1 MTNVLPAAP
10 PTPPRTGLVVGKFW
24 PPHRGHQ
31 LLLDTAAT
39 QVTELVVLVYAHPD
53 DPRHAAPERTHWL
66 RELYRGDDYALGPHH
81 GATPLRIHGLPTT
94 AVPPDA
100 ADDTTHREFV
110 RQWLADQGQRI
121 DVVFSSEA
129 YGAGFAEYLGATHV
143 AVDNQRQ
150 QVPTSGTSLRAAL
163 AAEAESFGESAQHIH
178 PFIAAQYGV
187 VPATT
192 VPRLVLLGAESSG
205 KTTLSIALAEA
216 LGTVWVPEFGRTLHE
231 QKNGALVYEDLLY
244 IGRRQLELEDEATA
258 QAHGWL
264 ICDTNAATTALYS
277 YYYFHRCDPALQR
290 LAQVCRQRY
299 AHTFVCMP
307 TTPFEDDGWR
317 GPEALR
323 QFQHGAILMQL
334 EMLGI
339 PYTLLD
345 GSVEERVSKVRA
357 VLG

>member
-1 MTNVLPAAP
+1 
-10 PTPPRTGLVVGKFW
+10 VVGKFW

-31 LLLDTAAT
+31 LLLDTAAA
-39 QVTELVVLVYAHPD
+39 QVDELLVLVYAHPD
-53 DPRHAAPERTHWL
+53 DTRHAAPERAQWL
-66 RELYRGDDYALGPHH
+66 RELYRGDDLADGLRSGS
-81 GATPLRIHGLPTT
+81 TPLRIIGLPAA

-100 ADDTTHREFV
+100 ADDFTHREFV
-110 RQWLADQGQRI
+110 RQYLAGQGQHI

-129 YGAGFAEYLGATHV
+129 YGPGFAEHLGAAHV

-150 QVPTSGTSLRAAL
+150 RVPTSGTSLRAAL
-163 AAEAESFGESAQHIH
+163 AQDAESFGEPALHIH
-178 PFIAAQYGV
+178 PFVAAQYGV

-205 KTTLSIALAEA
+205 KTTLSLALAEA
-216 LGTVWVPEFGRTLHE
+216 LNTVWVPEFGRTLHE
-231 QKNGALVYEDLLY
+231 QKNGKLVYEDLLY

-264 ICDTNAATTALYS
+264 VCDTNAATTALYS
-277 YYYFHRCDPALQR
+277 YYYFHRCDPALQH
-290 LAQVCRQRY
+290 LAEVCRQRY

-334 EMLGI
+334 ELLGI

-345 GSVEERVSKVRA
+345 GSVAERVSKVRA

>member
-1 MTNVLPAAP
+1 MTNVLPAAH

-31 LLLDTAAT
+31 LLLETAAA
-39 QVTELVVLVYAHPD
+39 QVAELLVLVYANPD
-53 DPRHAAPERTHWL
+53 DPRHTAPERARWL
-66 RELYRGDDYALGPHH
+66 RELYRGDDFTQGPHS
-81 GATPLRIHGLPTT
+81 GSTPLRIEALPAT

-100 ADDTTHREFV
+100 ADDHTHREFV
-110 RQWLADQGQRI
+110 RQWLAEQGQSI
-121 DVVFSSEA
+121 DLVFSSET
-129 YGAGFAEYLGATHV
+129 YGPGFAEHLGVAHV
-143 AVDNQRQ
+143 AVDNLRQ
-150 QVPTSGTSLRAAL
+150 QVPTSGTHLRAAFT
-163 AAEAESFGESAQHIH
+163 AEAESFGESALHIH
-178 PFIAAQYGV
+178 PFVAAQYGV

-216 LGTVWVPEFGRTLHE
+216 LNTAWVPEFGRTLHE
-231 QKNGALVYEDLLY
+231 QKLGALVYEDLLY

-258 QAHGWL
+258 QAQGWL

-345 GSVEERVSKVRA
+345 GSVEERVAQVRV

>member
-1 MTNVLPAAP
+1 M
-10 PTPPRTGLVVGKFW
+10 PTRTGLVVGKFW

-31 LLLDTAAT
+31 LLLETAAA
-39 QVTELVVLVYAHPD
+39 QVTELLVLVYANPD
-53 DPRHAAPERTHWL
+53 DPRHAAPERAHWL
-66 RELYRGDDYALGPHH
+66 RELYRGDDFADGPRS
-81 GATPLRIHGLPTT
+81 GSTPLRIVGLPATD
-94 AVPPDA
+94 VPPDA
-100 ADDTTHREFV
+100 ADDHTHREFV
-110 RQWLADQGQRI
+110 RRWLAGQQVHV
-121 DVVFSSEA
+121 DVVFSSEP
-129 YGAGFAEYLGATHV
+129 YGPGFAEHLGATHV
-143 AVDNQRQ
+143 AVDNLRQ
-150 QVPTSGTSLRAAL
+150 QVTTSGTSLRAAF
-163 AAEAESFGESAQHIH
+163 AEEAESFSESALHIH
-178 PFIAAQYGV
+178 PFVAAQYGV

-205 KTTLSIALAEA
+205 KTTLSIALAAA
-216 LGTVWVPEFGRTLHE
+216 LGTTWVPEFGRTLHE
-231 QKNGALVYEDLLY
+231 QKLGALVYEDLLY

-290 LAQVCRQRY
+290 LAEVCRQRY

-334 EMLGI
+334 EMLDI

>member
-31 LLLDTAAT
+31 LLLDTAAA
-39 QVTELVVLVYAHPD
+39 QVAELVVLVYAHPD
-53 DPRHAAPERTHWL
+53 DPRHAAPERARWL
-66 RELYRGDDYALGPHH
+66 RELYRGDDVADGPHV
-81 GATPLRIHGLPTT
+81 GPTPLRIVGLP
-94 AVPPDA
+94 AAAMPPDA
-100 ADDTTHREFV
+100 ADDHTHREFV
-110 RQWLADQGQRI
+110 RQYLADLGQRI

-129 YGAGFAEYLGATHV
+129 YGPGFAEYLGAEHV

-150 QVPTSGTSLRAAL
+150 QVPTSGTHLRAAL

-178 PFIAAQYGV
+178 PFVAAQYGV

-205 KTTLSIALAEA
+205 KTTLSLALAEA
-216 LGTVWVPEFGRTLHE
+216 LGTAWVPEYGRTLHE

-258 QAHGWL
+258 QARGWL
-264 ICDTNAATTALYS
+264 VCDTNAATTALYS

-290 LAQVCRQRY
+290 LAEVCRQRY
-299 AHTFVCMP
+299 AHTFVCLP

-334 EMLGI
+334 ELLGI
-339 PYTLLD
+339 PYILLD
-345 GSVEERVSKVRA
+345 GSVAERVSKVRA
-357 VLG
+357 ALG